1 LQIFFALDQIASY
14 SRAHTNAN
22 SPACYATRSRL
33 APALSLPPS
42 SADPDARKQRPV
54 LNRDLWEITSV
65 NDSIVHVTDDSF
77 EDEVLKS
84 AEPVLVDYWADWCGP
99 CKMIAPVLDEIA
111 GEYAGR
117 IKVAKLNIDEN
128 PNTPPRYGIRGIPTL
143 MLFREGEVEATKVGA
158 VSKSQ
163 LTAFIDSN
171 L

>member
-1 LQIFFALDQIASY
+1 LQILFALDQIASY
-14 SRAHTNAN
+14 SRAHSNAN
-22 SPACYATRSRL
+22 SPACSSTRSRR
-33 APALSLPPS
+33 AQATPAPPS
-42 SADPDARKQRPV
+42 SAERDIETTARAATI
-54 LNRDLWEITSV
+54 LWEITSV
-65 NDSIVHVTDDSF
+65 SDSIVHVTDDSF

-84 AEPVLVDYWADWCGP
+84 LEPVLVDYWADWCGP

-143 MLFREGEVEATKVGA
+143 MLFRQGEVEATKVGA

>member
-1 LQIFFALDQIASY
+1 VS
-14 SRAHTNAN
+14 
-22 SPACYATRSRL
+22 
-33 APALSLPPS
+33 
-42 SADPDARKQRPV
+42 
-54 LNRDLWEITSV
+54 
-65 NDSIVHVTDDSF
+65 DSIVHVTDESF

-84 AEPVLVDYWADWCGP
+84 NEPVLVDYWADWCGP

-111 GEYAGR
+111 SEYAGR

-143 MLFREGEVEATKVGA
+143 MLFRQGEVEATKVGA